1 MVGLIAR
8 GGLTLLVSLWIVG
21 IVSGAFFRSTGEVRN
36 FGLGE
41 LPLAYAHDAAKF
53 AARPGMPERALALD
67 LRQAAVYLFHNGPE
81 RKLFIDGRLEVPSR
95 ATFESY
101 VRLRSLL
108 NEGQTGWTD
117 AVRRMGDPLILL
129 DHVEDAG
136 AEATLLGQPGWRCV
150 FFDPVAS
157 LFVVERTNA
166 FPAVDFAARHFRDP
180 AWRTIP
186 PVPLGLAEAAALI
199 KLGSALGRRPP
210 TASSWALRFSLML
223 TACDRLRQ
231 GLAAG
236 SRGGLQT
243 GATAGLWNLI
253 GHCSWS
259 MVPDLSVPPARPD
272 QPWDPARG
280 LLMAQATFSYR
291 RSLQID
297 PHGASALASLHDSF
311 KARRMADAERNTL
324 VLLRGSSRLIQA
336 RVTRLAPLSST
347 KCPCPRRLGRVNPI
361 WRRQSTR

>member
-1 MVGLIAR
+1 MAWENCHWR
-8 GGLTLLVSLWIVG
+8 
-21 IVSGAFFRSTGEVRN
+21 
-36 FGLGE
+36 
-41 LPLAYAHDAAKF
+41 YAHDAAKF

-243 GATAGLWNLI
+243 GADRRTLE
-253 GHCSWS
+253 
-259 MVPDLSVPPARPD
+259 PDRPLFMEHGARLERPARQARPAVGPCPRLVDGAGDLQLSPIPSDRPAWCKCARLVARFIQSPPD
-272 QPWDPARG
+272 GRCRQ
-280 LLMAQATFSYR
+280 
-291 RSLQID
+291 
-297 PHGASALASLHDSF
+297 H
-311 KARRMADAERNTL
+311 TL
-324 VLLRGSSRLIQA
+324 VLAGSSRLIQA
-336 RVTRLAPLSST
+336 
-347 KCPCPRRLGRVNPI
+347 GE
-361 WRRQSTR
+361 